1 MEEADFAVWR
11 RHLRQ
16 VFFEQLVI
24 QNAFSVQLLAG
35 RLSVDEAE
43 QSIKEGLDVTSA
55 RSDALFGDL
64 LRDPAL
70 TALYADE
77 VKGVLDQIKERVAH
91 YASHLRESDS

>member
-1 MEEADFAVWR
+1 MADQSKA
-11 RHLRQ
+11 HLTD
-16 VFFEQLVI
+16 FGGNI
-24 QNAFSVQLLAG
+24 
-35 RLSVDEAE
+35 VDEAE

-77 VKGVLDQIKERVAH
+77 VKGVLDQIKVRVAH
-91 YASHLRESDS
+91 YANHLRESDS

>member
-1 MEEADFAVWR
+1 MRYGGGIFGGF
-11 RHLRQ
+11 
-16 VFFEQLVI
+16 FFEQLVI

-64 LRDPAL
+64 LTRL
-70 TALYADE
+70 
-77 VKGVLDQIKERVAH
+77 
-91 YASHLRESDS
+91 